1 MEYSDQSCVE
11 QQHEAQ
17 AVNETQFNNSL
28 QELKDLSS
36 QLHNAADYCQSTF
49 LNAQHKGV
57 VENTKEYVCKAVVII
72 VDHLGSISSN
82 LEYTLSKTNT
92 VPQTQL
98 RIDTL
103 KQRLLTCQ
111 QYSHKLALT
120 NIYWNADFQRYRCR
134 YLSPNADS
142 ATKNQ
147 ESSTRKTDGSS
158 NPGFLVRD
166 GLPILPKPEQ
176 TYFQFQKA
184 PKVKRGMLNW
194 KVFDNTTIKSRIM
207 RRRDKRILT

>member
-1 MEYSDQSCVE
+1 MAKKMTHPEFVR
-11 QQHEAQ
+11 
-17 AVNETQFNNSL
+17 
-28 QELKDLSS
+28 QEMKDLSS

-49 LNAQHKGV
+49 LNAKHKGIV

-82 LEYTLSKTNT
+82 LEYTLSKTDT

-98 RIDTL
+98 RIDAL

-111 QYSHKLALT
+111 QYSHKLAQT
-120 NIYWNADFQRYRCR
+120 NIYWNADFQRYHCR
-134 YLSPNADS
+134 YISTTADS

-147 ESSTRKTDGSS
+147 ESSTRKIDESP
-158 NPGFLVRD
+158 NPGLLVGD
-166 GLPILPKPEQ
+166 GLSILPKAEQ
-176 TYFQFQKA
+176 TNFHFQKA
-184 PKVKRGMLNW
+184 PKVKRSMMNW
-194 KVFDNTTIKSRIM
+194 KVLDNTTIKSRIM